1 MKGVVFT
8 EFFGMVEAQFSDDM
22 VDDLIDA
29 TQPASGGAYTAVG
42 TYDHR
47 EIVAMVVELAR
58 RSGTPVPDLLH
69 AFGRHL
75 FGRFHALHPV
85 FFQDVTSAF
94 AFLDSIERVIHAEVL
109 KLHPDAE
116 LPSFHTEVLDDER
129 MVFVYRSPRH
139 MDDLAAG
146 LIAGCA
152 AHFGDEIRVE
162 RERRADGAVAFHL
175 TRQTLLGSGR
185 APAAAPTAQLTGA

>member
-8 EFFGMVEAQFSDDM
+8 EFFGMVGAQFSDDM

-29 TQPASGGAYTAVG
+29 TRPASGGAYTAVG
-42 TYDHR
+42 TYDHG

-69 AFGRHL
+69 AFGRYL

-85 FFQDVTSAF
+85 FFEGVTSVF
-94 AFLDSIERVIHAEVL
+94 AFLDSIESVIHAEVL

-116 LPSFHTEVLDDER
+116 LPSFHTEVLEGDR
-129 MVFVYRSPRH
+129 MVLVYRSPRH

-146 LIAGCA
+146 LIEGCA
-152 AHFGDEIRVE
+152 AHFGEAVTVE
-162 RERRADGAVAFHL
+162 REHREGGAVAFHL
-175 TRQTLLGSGR
+175 VRRPTAGAAVGSGDG
-185 APAAAPTAQLTGA
+185 TGSEHAGA